1 LNNIAGLYH
10 LQKKY
15 DEAIDFYLKNEIFR
29 KEKGDSISLMIIWA
43 NLGETYY
50 QQAKYD
56 KAKEYYTQLEACAM
70 QLKNEEYMVTAKKG
84 LAQVEEKL
92 KKVVDDKTIDET
104 QKALQIA
111 QKQETKDDAKELA
124 VLLSSLYETQ
134 SKYNKALEYYKLA
147 MSYKDSVI
155 SKESTSQMAK
165 LMSKY
170 QFTQQKRQIKKQA
183 QTIQKKEQDLKSQRT
198 ITYLLLVVLAVMLVA
213 TYALFRFYK
222 LRQQHAKSQLETKVA
237 EGETRLLRAQMNPH
251 FIFNSLNAIQSFIMM
266 NNERMANRY
275 LSRFSKLMRMFLE
288 SSRSQYTTISDE
300 IELLDHYM
308 ELEKL
313 RFEDKFDYEI
323 EMDQALDAY
332 NTEIP
337 TMIIQPFIE
346 NAINHGFTHKKEKG
360 MLKVAFTK
368 DGDEISCTVEDNGI
382 GRKKAAEFKQQSTKP
397 QHVSRAMQIIEE
409 RLDLINTL
417 ENTNIGTTISDK
429 IDQANESNGTK
440 VEIRIPLW
448 ES

>member
-1 LNNIAGLYH
+1 MTL
-10 LQKKY
+10 
-15 DEAIDFYLKNEIFR
+15 
-29 KEKGDSISLMIIWA
+29 
-43 NLGETYY
+43 
-50 QQAKYD
+50 
-56 KAKEYYTQLEACAM
+56 
-70 QLKNEEYMVTAKKG
+70 AKKQ
-84 LAQVEEKL
+84 A
-92 KKVVDDKTIDET
+92 
-104 QKALQIA
+104 A
-111 QKQETKDDAKELA
+111 KDDVKELA

-134 SKYNKALEYYKLA
+134 QKYSKALEYHKLA

-198 ITYLLLVVLAVMLVA
+198 ITYLLVVVLAVMWVA

-346 NAINHGFTHKKEKG
+346 NAINHGFTHKKQKG
-360 MLKVAFTK
+360 MLKVGFRK

-397 QHVSRAMQIIEE
+397 QYVSRAMQIIEE

-429 IDQANESNGTK
+429 VDQANESNGTK